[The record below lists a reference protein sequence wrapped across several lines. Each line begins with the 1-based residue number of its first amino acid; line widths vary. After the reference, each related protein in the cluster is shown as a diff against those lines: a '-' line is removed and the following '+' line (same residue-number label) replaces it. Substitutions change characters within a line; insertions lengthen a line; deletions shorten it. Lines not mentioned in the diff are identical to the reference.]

1 MRPGALHVADRR
13 PLLGGEREAHRDAGQ
28 PRGDQVEPAQ
38 DAGCEGL
45 ERLGD
50 PAHDRV
56 LQREDRL
63 VDGAL
68 AERLQHLLEAGERDR
83 HAAVG
88 GGRYLAKRA
97 RLALVAH
104 LELGG
109 GIGIG
114 FLGVA
119 VGDLAQHGW
128 LLE

>member
-1 MRPGALHVADRR
+1 M
-13 PLLGGEREAHRDAGQ
+13 LGGEREAHRDAGQ

-68 AERLQHLLEAGERDR
+68 AERLQHLLEAGEGHRN
-83 HAAVG
+83 AAVRS
-88 GGRYLAKRA
+88 GRHLAKSA
-97 RLALVAH
+97 WLALVTH

-109 GIGIG
+109 GVGVG